1 MSFVLGSSCTFK
13 VRSEGVMN
21 SSHRHV
27 QRAVCVR
34 DAQVL
39 ETGRSVSV
47 SALASERAF
56 FGAREVEVSQKLRQL
71 QVVTKDRQTTSTSVH
86 KTARTCGQG

>member
-56 FGAREVEVSQKLRQL
+56 LAREKLRSA
-71 QVVTKDRQTTSTSVH
+71 KSSDNYKS
-86 KTARTCGQG
+86 